1 VPCGRVRCCS
11 RRLSAAFVCV
21 SVAHATKG
29 DDARAKQVYDPHD
42 TGYVDLEVLR
52 SIFSNLGFGEVTSED
67 VNVLIETADV
77 DGDGKISLS
86 DFRKMVSHTKDV
98 EKDLDNLTSTLNA
111 VKKS

>member
-1 VPCGRVRCCS
+1 MR
-11 RRLSAAFVCV
+11 V
-21 SVAHATKG
+21 SVARVLQG
-29 DDARAKQVYDPHD
+29 GDARAKQVYDPHD

-86 DFRKMVSHTKDV
+86 DFRKMVSHTKDA